1 MTPQGGRHGG
11 TTHCMD
17 LDFLLEE
24 GAPTQFSGNRN
35 LAITRMNTEECK
47 GTTKQVAFNSAETA
61 TTVQNI

>member
-1 MTPQGGRHGG
+1 
-11 TTHCMD
+11 MD